1 MESIKTNK
9 EYKEVILRKIIDG
22 EDDQKANKEGRE
34 NGHKKSRR
42 NLWRITRI

>member
-34 NGHKKSRR
+34 IGIKNPDS
-42 NLWRITRI
+42 